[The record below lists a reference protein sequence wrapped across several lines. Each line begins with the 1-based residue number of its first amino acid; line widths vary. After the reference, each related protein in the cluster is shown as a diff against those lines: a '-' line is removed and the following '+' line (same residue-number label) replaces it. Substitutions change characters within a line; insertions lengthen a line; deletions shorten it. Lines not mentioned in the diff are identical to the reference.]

1 MIHAAR
7 GGALLQRYRIAAG
20 AYIDG
25 GEIDIRITLY
35 RQFISVADLTNWWIT
50 GGLTF
55 TGMALGKFRGHRLFL
70 RG

>member
-7 GGALLQRYRIAAG
+7 GGALLQRYRIVAG
-20 AYIDG
+20 AYVDG

-35 RQFISVADLTNWWIT
+35 RQFLSVADLTNWWIT

-55 TGMALGKFRGHRLFL
+55 TG
-70 RG
+70 